1 MVSSR
6 REQRLWLWTLATL
19 AAIYSTLALSPF
31 LLSALAGA
39 DMAAVVF
46 AAGVILVA
54 AALLALGLGDRR
66 WGTGGPSRLTRAGI
80 AIGVAAVYLLVLARL
95 ASAAERTHL
104 IEYSVLAA
112 LIREA
117 LLERASNGRRVFL
130 PSAMAFGAAILA
142 GAIDEGVQWF
152 VPSRSFDSRDL
163 LFNVLA
169 AAMGVGASAATGG
182 WRGRGRGGTLKP
194 ASTTHNED
202 DSHEASHGELH
213 GAPNRAR
220 D

>member
-6 REQRLWLWTLATL
+6 REQRLWLLTLATL
-19 AAIYSTLALSPF
+19 AAIYSTLVLSP
-31 LLSALAGA
+31 LLLRATAGA
-39 DMAAVVF
+39 DMAAIVF
-46 AAGVILVA
+46 LVGVILVA
-54 AALLALGLGDRR
+54 AALLALGLGNRR
-66 WGTGGPSRLTRAGI
+66 WQSAGPSGLTRAGI

-117 LLERASNGRRVFL
+117 LLERSSNGRRVFL

-142 GAIDEGVQWF
+142 GAIDEGIQWF
-152 VPSRSFDSRDL
+152 VPNRYFDYRDL

-169 AAMGVGASAATGG
+169 AAMGVGASAAMGG
-182 WRGRGRGGTLKP
+182 WRGGRRRGTLQST
-194 ASTTHNED
+194 STTHK
-202 DSHEASHGELH
+202 
-213 GAPNRAR
+213 
-220 D
+220 